1 MTGSAAVLA
10 TVGTLAAAGFAAGAY
25 NAAVQSVAETRRQAD
40 TAQEQ
45 LVASTRARL
54 KITSIKDMRVGPVE
68 VAGTGVSLT
77 MLSVV
82 AAYKNFGQSP
92 AQNIFLFMRVFVI
105 GTGPSPRETCERQ
118 KAKASDH
125 SLEIVFPQDEEGGKM
140 YGIPVLPDELEAQA
154 AEARAAR
161 PGLPVELAVVGCLT
175 YRSTNSDAVHVTGIH
190 GELHRADAAPA
201 GRRGRPSTFKAVVDA
216 GGSAAVGL
224 KLHAL
229 GAWAD

>member
-1 MTGSAAVLA
+1 LTIGAVSAAA
-10 TVGTLAAAGFAAGAY
+10 TVAAAGFAYGAY
-25 NAAVQSVAETRRQAD
+25 TAALDAVAETRRQAD
-40 TAQEQ
+40 IAQDA

-54 KITSIKDMRVGPVE
+54 KLTSIKDVRVGPLE
-68 VAGTGVSLT
+68 VGGVSVPL
-77 MLSVV
+77 LSVA

-125 SLEIVFPQDEEGGKM
+125 SFEIVFPQEEEGNKM

-154 AEARAAR
+154 AEARVAR
-161 PGLPVELAVVGCLT
+161 PGLPVELAVVGCLM
-175 YRSTNSDAVHVTGIH
+175 YRSTNSDTVYVTGIH
-190 GELHRADAAPA
+190 GELRLADAAPG

-216 GGSAAVGL
+216 GGSAGVGL

-229 GAWAD
+229 SAWAD